1 MYIRSRDYRQQLLSC
16 RLSYPYFFFISTLC
30 ILPIDLSI
38 NRYTFCYHNNVMRYI
53 SALILFIFLLLSSS
67 FNIYLAKD
75 KIGAMTVAEVV
86 DGDTFQLFSGKRVR
100 LMGVDA
106 PEYDRCG
113 GKEARSLLTRLILNK
128 QVLIEEEVQE
138 TFGRSLALVYTTKY
152 YFIKDQLVN
161 KIIMEEGWARPDYRK
176 NSQREV
182 LTSAF
187 HEAKNNNLGLW
198 GPLCRETSV
207 TQSPLPAEASAKVG
221 QSSPCLI
228 KGNIDKA
235 TYKKY
240 YHLPGC
246 KQYNQII
253 MEKDIGEQYFCTE
266 DEATRAG
273 FLKSAGCP

>member
-1 MYIRSRDYRQQLLSC
+1 MKYIFQG
-16 RLSYPYFFFISTLC
+16 I
-30 ILPIDLSI
+30 
-38 NRYTFCYHNNVMRYI
+38 V
-53 SALILFIFLLLSSS
+53 FIFLLISS
-67 FNIYLAKD
+67 FLNLYFVKERGLSL
-75 KIGAMTVAEVV
+75 TVSEVV
-86 DGDTFQLFSGKRVR
+86 DGDTFQLASGKRVR

-113 GKEARSLLTRLILNK
+113 GKEARTLLTQLVLNK
-128 QVLIEEEVQE
+128 QVIVEEEVQE
-138 TFGRSLALVYTTKY
+138 TFGRSLALIYTTKY

-161 KIIMEEGWARPDYRK
+161 KIIMEKGWARPDYRK
-176 NSQREV
+176 NSQREI
-182 LTSAF
+182 LTTVF
-187 HEAKNNNLGLW
+187 HTAKKNNLGIW
-198 GPLCRETSV
+198 SPLCRETS
-207 TQSPLPAEASAKVG
+207 KVSQPP
-221 QSSPCLI
+221 QSSQCLI

-266 DEATRAG
+266 AEATRAG

>member
-1 MYIRSRDYRQQLLSC
+1 MKR
-16 RLSYPYFFFISTLC
+16 
-30 ILPIDLSI
+30 ILTI
-38 NRYTFCYHNNVMRYI
+38 
-53 SALILFIFLLLSSS
+53 ILFIFLLLSSG
-67 FNIYLAKD
+67 FNMYLAKD

-86 DGDTFQLFSGKRVR
+86 DGDTFQLTSGKRVR

-106 PEYDRCG
+106 PEYNRCG
-113 GKEARSLLTRLILNK
+113 GKEARTLLAQLILNK
-128 QVLIEEEVQE
+128 QVIVEEEVQE

-152 YFIKDQLVN
+152 YFLKDQLVN
-161 KIIMEEGWARPDYRK
+161 KIIMEKGWARPDYRK

-187 HEAKNNNLGLW
+187 HKAKNNNLGIW
-198 GPLCRETSV
+198 GPLCRSTDS
-207 TQSPLPAEASAKVG
+207 TDLTDLTDSTKK
-221 QSSPCLI
+221 CLI

-246 KQYNQII
+246 KQYNQIVL
-253 MEKDIGEQYFCTE
+253 EKDIGEQYFCTE

>member
-1 MYIRSRDYRQQLLSC
+1 MKYIFQG
-16 RLSYPYFFFISTLC
+16 I
-30 ILPIDLSI
+30 
-38 NRYTFCYHNNVMRYI
+38 V
-53 SALILFIFLLLSSS
+53 FIFLLISS
-67 FNIYLAKD
+67 FLNLYFVKERGLSL
-75 KIGAMTVAEVV
+75 TVSEVV
-86 DGDTFQLFSGKRVR
+86 DGDTFQLASGKRVR

-113 GKEARSLLTRLILNK
+113 GKEARTLLTQLVLNK
-128 QVLIEEEVQE
+128 QVIVEEEVQE
-138 TFGRSLALVYTTKY
+138 TFGRSLALIYTTKY

-161 KIIMEEGWARPDYRK
+161 KIIMEKGWARPDYRK
-176 NSQREV
+176 NSQREI
-182 LTSAF
+182 LTTVF
-187 HEAKNNNLGLW
+187 HTAKKNNLGIW
-198 GPLCRETSV
+198 SPLCREAPNTP
-207 TQSPLPAEASAKVG
+207 QSP
-221 QSSPCLI
+221 QCTI